1 MNTPESGF
9 KKEPAN
15 SSAELTTTN
24 SEKLK
29 NSFTVS
35 VIMESRPS
43 QNQWVD
49 EVWDAV
55 GIVAL
60 SDPDDGSNKDSD
72 NNNEI
77 KVVEQGDIKQLIYSG
92 MKVRLYKDECE
103 SYYHNLMSPEPGCFI
118 IAREEDAEGN
128 DTGIPIPFLVS
139 LSFDEAHA
147 YLEGEATIYAV
158 PIPAELYLWAEAYI
172 IDNYIAEKRIKRKRT
187 DWKVDT
193 REGNQQNKPQNKPQ
207 DKSSGN

>member
-9 KKEPAN
+9 KKEPAK
-15 SSAELTTTN
+15 SSAELTATN

-49 EVWDAV
+49 KVWDAV

-60 SDPDDGSNKDSD
+60 SDSDDSSD
-72 NNNEI
+72 KANEV

-187 DWKVDT
+187 DWKIDT
-193 REGNQQNKPQNKPQ
+193 REGNQQNKRQ
-207 DKSSGN
+207 DKSLGN

>member
-1 MNTPESGF
+1 MNTPENGS
-9 KKEPAN
+9 KNESAN
-15 SSAELTTTN
+15 ISAEISTTN

-60 SDPDDGSNKDSD
+60 SEPVISSGKNSD
-72 NNNEI
+72 QINEI
-77 KVVEQGDIKQLIYSG
+77 KVIEQGDIKQLIYSG

-118 IAREEDAEGN
+118 IAREEDADGN

-158 PIPAELYLWAEAYI
+158 PIPPELYRWAEAYI
-172 IDNYIAEKRIKRKRT
+172 VENYVAEKRIKRKRT

-193 REGNQQNKPQNKPQ
+193 REGIQQNKPQDSQQ

>member
-1 MNTPESGF
+1 MNKSDTSTNNKPE
-9 KKEPAN
+9 N
-15 SSAELTTTN
+15 SQADISTTD

-43 QNQWVD
+43 QNKWID

-60 SDPDDGSNKDSD
+60 SEQDVDAGESSEAKDQ
-72 NNNEI
+72 I
-77 KVVEQGDIKQLIYSG
+77 KVVEQGEVKQLIYSG
-92 MKVRLYKDECE
+92 MKIRLYNDECE

-158 PIPAELYLWAEAYI
+158 PIPPELYRWAEAYVVE
-172 IDNYIAEKRIKRKRT
+172 NYVAEKRIKRKRT
-187 DWKVDT
+187 DWKVDS
-193 REGNQQNKPQNKPQ
+193 REGQQPGKQQ
-207 DKSSGN
+207 DKSGN